1 MRAPHCRR
9 RCSVPHREQS
19 GIGRRLVH
27 LLLLVCAVCVVRES
41 IHAFVGPPAG
51 AGRRC
56 ALRARG
62 RGPSQWPPGLA
73 AGLLLQAPSAAAQ
86 TAGPPGDAKSPRPRS
101 DPVLVELGTPYEL
114 FGFSAAQLFPISN
127 ISLVTWLLLLFLP
140 SWEHTKRVALVA
152 PAIDALLYASATVF
166 LASHPAPDA
175 PPIDFGSLEGIA
187 TAFKNPDGV
196 YAGWLHYC
204 VFDPLVGLG
213 EVLDSQQ
220 QKVPHWLVVPCL
232 LLTLLFGPIGFLSYL
247 TVRTVII
254 STRGEVSL

>member
-86 TAGPPGDAKSPRPRS
+86 TA
-101 DPVLVELGTPYEL
+101 GTPYEL